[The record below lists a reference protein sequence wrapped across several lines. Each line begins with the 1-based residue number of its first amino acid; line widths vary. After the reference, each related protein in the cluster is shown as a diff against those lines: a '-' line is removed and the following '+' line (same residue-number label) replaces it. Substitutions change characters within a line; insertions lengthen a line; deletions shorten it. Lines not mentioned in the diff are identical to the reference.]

1 MDNCSCRS
9 EYELCADRPR
19 DAGSNLYAE
28 KAPVT
33 ECVDR
38 YYLYKLVN
46 SRAAGMRC
54 SGLQKGRTIRMDKTD
69 CVFSSRVTIGSTGAG
84 SRGRWGAFI
93 IDNEDSSD
101 LNVLSGGTCQYQAK
115 AGDVDMDCKASYCY
129 QRSGQIK
136 RRLNLASKETT
147 GDQSA
152 DKNTAKEFGQ
162 PAHRSFSVQ
171 NRRRK
176 FTLSV
181 WSWWAFLVF
190 HTHVLKAA
198 AQGSAH
204 RYHPCADSGGAKMN
218 TRCPPKCVPSAARF
232 FTLCRLTVQ
241 PPQSYSVGGQRS
253 SGQLTG
259 KPAGAR
265 PDYRGRWCA
274 VSRGH
279 PGRPNPPSPRTT
291 LSQLSAA
298 PWELLST
305 VGCGIAWT

>member
-1 MDNCSCRS
+1 MEEVRQNSTSVMNEKQDILIHDEPFLNRSHSPAATYKKGLFLSAQDDLCLMNQHPSGLNKMDNCSCRS

-69 CVFSSRVTIGSTGAG
+69 CVFSSRVTTGSTGAG

-115 AGDVDMDCKASYCY
+115 AGDGDMDCKASYCY

-198 AQGSAH
+198 AQDT
-204 RYHPCADSGGAKMN
+204 PTGGVETA
-218 TRCPPKCVPSAARF
+218 PSYF
-232 FTLCRLTVQ
+232 DFLSVQTLFEQ
-241 PPQSYSVGGQRS
+241 N
-253 SGQLTG
+253 
-259 KPAGAR
+259 
-265 PDYRGRWCA
+265 RW
-274 VSRGH
+274 
-279 PGRPNPPSPRTT
+279 
-291 LSQLSAA
+291 
-298 PWELLST
+298 EE
-305 VGCGIAWT
+305 